1 MHRDSGG
8 LVDGDQRLV
17 FHQHPELAG
26 GCGGVFFGLHLG
38 GDAHGRNT
46 DQISRLYSLVRRR
59 TPFVHPHLTRT
70 DDAVDMGFGHALE
83 MAHQKIVEPLPR
95 RVVVHG

>member
-1 MHRDSGG
+1 MHRHTGW
-8 LVDGDQRLV
+8 LIDGDQGFV
-17 FHQHPELAG
+17 FHQHLELAS
-26 GCGGVFFGLHLG
+26 GCWGVFFGLHLC